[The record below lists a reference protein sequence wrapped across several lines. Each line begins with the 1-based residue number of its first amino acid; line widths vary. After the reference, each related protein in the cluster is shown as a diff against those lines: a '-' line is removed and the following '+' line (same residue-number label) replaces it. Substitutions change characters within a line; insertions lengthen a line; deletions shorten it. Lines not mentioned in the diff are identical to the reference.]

1 MHRGSARGRRGGVE
15 AVAFHITMF
24 VFSGGIVN
32 KVRRLVPGWFAT
44 MIVASAAVCIYGIS
58 QPQISVDPQATVAT
72 DTVDAL
78 AAKDLYDVL
87 WLDHY
92 PEMAS
97 DKFKAYS
104 FTSDNVGI
112 TMDFHSAYKLTLEL
126 FEFKAGNT
134 DLTYH
139 FPHSGTRAKVT
150 YKVEK
155 LKKPTKHFD
164 TQLTIDNDPANQ
176 GKTTIYFTGPNFRSL
191 HDLPSPIQEQIE
203 RSGAIQQLENH

>member
-1 MHRGSARGRRGGVE
+1 M
-15 AVAFHITMF
+15 
-24 VFSGGIVN
+24 N
-32 KVRRLVPGWFAT
+32 QVRKLVPGWFAT
-44 MIVASAAVCIYGIS
+44 MIVASAAVCLVGLSRPEIS
-58 QPQISVDPQATVAT
+58 GGAQAPAAV

-87 WLDHY
+87 WLDKY

-126 FEFKAGNT
+126 FEFKATNT
-134 DLTYH
+134 NISYH
-139 FPHSGTRAKVT
+139 FPHSGTKANVT

-155 LKKPTKHFD
+155 LKKPTKRFD
-164 TQLTIDNDPANQ
+164 TQLTVDNDPANG
-176 GKTTIYFTGPNFRSL
+176 GKTSIYFTGPDFRSL

-203 RSGAIQQLENH
+203 RSGALQQLENR